1 MAIVPVVADLSN
13 KTCIVTGASSGV
25 GKEIA
30 RNLARMGAT
39 VIMTS
44 PGADRADAARAEI
57 AAETQ
62 SPRVLA
68 MKLDMSHRLSI
79 REFGDVFCERHGKC
93 DVLIHN
99 AATWSNLRYQT
110 VDAIERTWMVN
121 VLGPHIVT
129 RLLTDALRNAA
140 PARVIHVAC
149 SDAGGLDLDDTEL
162 DNRGYNGWL
171 AYRQSKQAL
180 RMLAWATAPRLA
192 IHGIQ
197 VSACLVGGRVRS
209 NLHREAAGLRKL
221 RLKLATALFGQSPA
235 AAADTPTWLAA
246 SPEAGGAGG
255 KLWAMRREI
264 KREFVDAQLVQ
275 NLWDYIE
282 NQANGLM
289 SKPGLGQSGMFR
301 LPGT

>member
-1 MAIVPVVADLSN
+1 MAIVPVVADLSQ

-30 RNLARMGAT
+30 RNLAKMGAT
-39 VIMTS
+39 VIVTS
-44 PGADRADAARAEI
+44 PGADRAEAARAEI
-57 AAETQ
+57 AADTR
-62 SPRVLA
+62 STRVLA
-68 MKLDMSHRLSI
+68 MKLDLSHRLSI
-79 REFGDVFCERHGKC
+79 REFCDVFTERHGKC

-99 AATWSNLRYQT
+99 AACWSAARRQT

-129 RLLTDALRNAA
+129 RILTEALRAAA

-149 SDAGGLDLDDTEL
+149 RDAGNLDLDDTEF
-162 DNRGYNGWL
+162 DNRGYNGWR

-180 RMLAWATAPRLA
+180 LMLTWALAPRLA

-197 VSACLVGGRVRS
+197 VSACIVGGRIRS
-209 NLHREAAGLRKL
+209 NLHREAAGFTKL
-221 RLKLATALFGQSPA
+221 RLNLATSLFGQSPA

-264 KREFVDAQLVQ
+264 RREFADAQLVQ
-275 NLWDYIE
+275 NL
-282 NQANGLM
+282 
-289 SKPGLGQSGMFR
+289 
-301 LPGT
+301 